1 MGGRRSKTIRKI
13 FGTDPSLISPKI
25 RLTKAIKKKE
35 SSEKIASYTVDLV
48 SMSKISS
55 NDLAKA
61 TKFIEF
67 ISKKIDKENLSLNLK
82 EGKKLAS
89 ELWTEAKRK
98 DKIDISKEMDEI
110 IVSSVADVLRGRKN
124 EK

>member
-1 MGGRRSKTIRKI
+1 MGGRRSKTIGKI
-13 FGTDPSLISPKI
+13 FGTDSSLTSSKI
-25 RLTKAIKKKE
+25 KLTKSINKKE
-35 SSEKIASYTVDLV
+35 SSEKIASYTIDLV
-48 SMSKISS
+48 SRSKTSS

-61 TKFIEF
+61 TKFIDF
-67 ISKKIDKENLSLNLK
+67 ISKKISRENISLNLE

-89 ELWTEAKRK
+89 ELWTEAKKR

-110 IVSSVADVLRGRKN
+110 IVSSVADVLRRGKN